1 MAPPRKTAVVTGG
14 NSGIG
19 FETARA
25 LARLGWRVVVT
36 GRSAE
41 RLAAARDAIRAETRA
56 ADIDFAVGD
65 FASLE
70 AVRALA
76 HHLELEPRIDVLLN
90 NAGIA
95 LATRRTTA
103 DGFDMM
109 VQVNHLAP
117 YLLTRLLLPR
127 LVASAPARIVTVASR
142 AHFGAKGFG
151 FEDFQ
156 FERSYDL
163 VEAYART
170 KLYNVLLSRELARRL
185 VSTGVTANA
194 LHPGEIRTRIGLDG
208 DFAGPL
214 QLLVRFAHLFMR
226 PQSEGA
232 KVTTYVA
239 TAPEL
244 AGVTGAY
251 FSTDLKAEQPSR
263 LARSDSGARRLWEIS
278 AGLVGLPADE
288 PSA

>member
-1 MAPPRKTAVVTGG
+1 MAPPPKTAVVTGG

-25 LARLGWRVVVT
+25 LVRLGWRVVLT

-41 RLAAARDAIRAETRA
+41 RLAAARDAIRAESGA
-56 ADIDFAVGD
+56 ADIDTAVGD

-70 AVRALA
+70 AVRALGQRLA
-76 HHLELEPRIDVLLN
+76 AEPRLDVLLN

-95 LATRRTTA
+95 LAAKRVSR

-117 YLLTRLLLPR
+117 YLLTRLLVPR
-127 LVASAPARIVTVASR
+127 LIASAPSRVVVVASR
-142 AHFGAKGFG
+142 AHFGAKSFG
-151 FEDFQ
+151 FDDFQ
-156 FERSYDL
+156 LEKSYDL

-170 KLYNVLLSRELARRL
+170 KLYNVLFTRELARRL
-185 VSTGVTANA
+185 AGTGVTANA

-244 AGVTGAY
+244 AAVTGQY
-251 FSTDLKAEQPSR
+251 FSTELEPEQPSR
-263 LARSDSGARRLWEIS
+263 LALSDADGLRLWKLS
-278 AGLVGLPADE
+278 AELVGLPADE
-288 PSA
+288 L

>member
-1 MAPPRKTAVVTGG
+1 MPPSRKTAVVTGG

-19 FETARA
+19 FETAKA
-25 LARLGWRVVVT
+25 LVRLGWRVVLT

-41 RLAAARDAIRAETRA
+41 RLAAARDAIRVQSSGG
-56 ADIDFAVGD
+56 DIDIAVGD
-65 FASLE
+65 FASL
-70 AVRALA
+70 ASLRALSDLLA
-76 HHLELEPRIDVLLN
+76 AEPRIDVLLN

-95 LATRRTTA
+95 LATRRVSR

-142 AHFGAKGFG
+142 AHFGAKSFG
-151 FEDFQ
+151 FDDFQ
-156 FERSYDL
+156 FEQSYDL

-170 KLYNVLLSRELARRL
+170 KLYNVLFSRELARRL
-185 VSTGVTANA
+185 SGTGVTANA

-244 AGVTGAY
+244 AGVSGQY
-251 FSTDLKAEQPSR
+251 FSTGLEAVEPSR
-263 LARSDSGARRLWEIS
+263 LARSDAGALRLWRLS
-278 AGLVGLPADE
+278 AELVGLPADE

>member
-1 MAPPRKTAVVTGG
+1 MAPSRNTAVVTGG

-19 FETARA
+19 FETATA
-25 LARLGWRVVVT
+25 LARLGWRVVMT

-41 RLAAARDAIRAETRA
+41 RLAAAREAIRRETA
-56 ADIDFAVGD
+56 ADIDTAIGD
-65 FASLE
+65 FASL
-70 AVRALA
+70 ASVRALA
-76 HHLELEPRIDVLLN
+76 SRLGAEPRIDVLLN

-127 LVASAPARIVTVASR
+127 LVASAPARIVVVASR
-142 AHFGAKGFG
+142 AHFGAKSFG
-151 FEDFQ
+151 FDDFQ

-170 KLYNVLLSRELARRL
+170 KLYNVLFARELARRL
-185 VSTGVTANA
+185 AGTGVTANA

-214 QLLVRFAHLFMR
+214 QLLIRFAHLFMR

-239 TAPEL
+239 TAAEL
-244 AGVTGAY
+244 AGVSGQY
-251 FSTDLKAEQPSR
+251 FTTDLKAEQPSQ
-263 LARSDSGARRLWEIS
+263 LALSDAGARQLWEVS

-288 PSA
+288 PLA